1 MCLSWVCN
9 TLLACIH
16 MQDASSSIQD
26 SIKKSQGGKTN
37 EADQLADKLN
47 TGAPASGVP
56 STAGVGKNLGTTDGG
71 L

>member
-1 MCLSWVCN
+1 
-9 TLLACIH
+9 